1 MRLFYLNYFADV
13 HHSLGVPGAQPF
25 DGIRG
30 VSEIFTYPCHFF
42 SPI

>member
-25 DGIRG
+25 DGIRSVTG
-30 VSEIFTYPCHFF
+30 IFIYPSYFF